1 MSFRPS
7 CSLAATL
14 IIAASVSPAALAAQ
28 QDSAMMAHDSAMAMP
43 ADTGMA
49 MSHDSMMDR
58 GKMSHDS
65 MMDRGKMM
73 DHDKMMMDH
82 EGAMKF
88 TGTDGQKAAGGYQL
102 TETGAGKHQLTLG
115 KDFAATPAP
124 DLYLVLANGSTP
136 DSKALWIGKLKQAT
150 GTQTFDLP
158 KGKDLTGY
166 TTLLVY
172 SKKTKQTVASAE
184 WHM

>member
-49 MSHDSMMDR
+49 MSHDT
-58 GKMSHDS
+58 